1 MKVLRRLYRYLLP
14 YKGWAVVAFGSMIVF
29 ALTQTVLAALVQ
41 PIVDD
46 VLTPP
51 TVKIEGTVN
60 KRAAAA
66 EAFLRENLPP
76 VYRAQQRFDRWWN
89 ADPSM
94 KWKRVLTVLL
104 AIFLIRAITSFLS
117 EYSFQK
123 VGLSTVR
130 DLRNQLYERIIG
142 QSHRFFS
149 ERPTGEI
156 VSRVVSDADAIQ
168 AAVSTRMG
176 DLLQE
181 SVTLFGLTVYLFIL
195 NPVLALVSLV
205 GAPLIVTPVVQFGK
219 RLRKTTHK
227 SQERMAEIAT
237 LLEETIRGVRIV
249 KAFTMEKFEIGRFRE
264 ATRKHLRWTLS
275 AQRVQALTSPVM
287 ELLAGV
293 CMVLLFGY
301 AQSRIAAGT
310 LTGGEFASFLTTLAL
325 MYAPIKKLNKV
336 NLSLNTALSAAER
349 VFRMIDIPNEV
360 VEKPDAKAIHGV
372 GSGIRFE
379 DVTFSYTERPTL
391 SSHAEV
397 PPAAHVSSRAESR
410 DLPIGLEDRAPA
422 GDPST
427 TLGMTQGAPAT
438 TQAVPATQAGPATP
452 YGAPAMTQRTPATT
466 SPAHGVAPAALPTPQ
481 VVLRNINLD
490 VAPGEIVALVGG
502 SGAGKSTLVNLLPRF
517 YDVTGG
523 RITIDGV
530 DVRDVTLPSLRGLMG
545 FVTQEVVLFNDTVR
559 NNIAYGRSDADE
571 AKIVA
576 AAQAANAHDYISALP
591 HGYDT
596 QSGESG
602 VLLSGGQRQRLA
614 IARALFKDP
623 PILILDEATS
633 ALDTE
638 SERLVQQALTNLMR
652 GRTTLVIAH
661 RLSTIR
667 SADKIVVLDR
677 GAVVEVGRHDEL
689 LARRG
694 VYRKLYDLQFVDDEV
709 DSSQP
714 RRGYQ

>member
-1 MKVLRRLYRYLLP
+1 MKVLRRLYRYLNQ
-14 YKGWAVVAFGSMIVF
+14 YKAWAILAFGSMILF

-51 TVKIEGTVN
+51 GVHQATAKQETRTARID
-60 KRAAAA
+60 RA
-66 EAFLRENLPP
+66 LQENAMP
-76 VYRAQQRFDRWWN
+76 VYRAKKRFDRWWSGN
-89 ADPSM
+89 PAL
-94 KWKRVLTVLL
+94 KWKRVLTILL
-104 AIFLIRAITSFLS
+104 LVFVIRAFTSFLS

-130 DLRNQLYERIIG
+130 DLRNELYERIIR

-149 ERPTGEI
+149 ERSTGEM

-181 SVTLFGLTVYLFIL
+181 SVTLVGLILYVFIK
-195 NPVLALVSLV
+195 NPLLALVSFV
-205 GAPLIVTPVVQFGK
+205 GAPLIIIPVVQFGK

-249 KAFTMEKFEIGRFRE
+249 KAFTMEPFEIGRFRE
-264 ATRKHLRWTLS
+264 ATRKHLRWNLS
-275 AQRVQALTSPVM
+275 AQRIQALTSPVM

-293 CMVLLFGY
+293 CMVLLFAY
-301 AQSRIAAGT
+301 AQSRIAAGR
-310 LTGGEFASFLTTLAL
+310 LTGGEFASFLTALAL

-349 VFRMIDIPNEV
+349 VFRMLDIENDV
-360 VEKPDAKAIHGV
+360 QEKPDARELAGV
-372 GSGIRFE
+372 GGGVRYD
-379 DVTFSYTERPTL
+379 DVTFTY
-391 SSHAEV
+391 
-397 PPAAHVSSRAESR
+397 
-410 DLPIGLEDRAPA
+410 GNAPVLRH
-422 GDPST
+422 T
-427 TLGMTQGAPAT
+427 TL
-438 TQAVPATQAGPATP
+438 
-452 YGAPAMTQRTPATT
+452 
-466 SPAHGVAPAALPTPQ
+466 
-481 VVLRNINLD
+481 D
-490 VAPGEIVALVGG
+490 VSPGEIVAIVGG

-517 YDVTGG
+517 YDVTSG
-523 RITIDGV
+523 RITIDGI
-530 DVRDVTLPSLRGLMG
+530 DVRDTKLTSLRRLMG

-559 NNIAYGRSDADE
+559 NNIAYGRSDVDE
-571 AKIVA
+571 RLVIEAAK
-576 AAQAANAHDYISALP
+576 AANAHEFVMNLP
-591 HGYDT
+591 LAYDT
-596 QSGESG
+596 VIGESG

-638 SERLVQQALTNLMR
+638 SERLVQQALNNLMR

-667 SADKIVVLDR
+667 SAHKIVVLDR
-677 GAVVEVGRHDEL
+677 GEIVEMGNHDEL
-689 LARRG
+689 LRRRG

-709 DSSQP
+709 AA
-714 RRGYQ
+714 G

>member
-1 MKVLRRLYRYLLP
+1 MKVLRRLYGYLRP
-14 YKGWAVVAFGSMIVF
+14 HRGWAVLAFGSMIVF
-29 ALTQTVLAALVQ
+29 ALTQTVLAAMVQ
-41 PIVDD
+41 PLFDE

-51 TVKIEGTVN
+51 GARVEAEPNRRVV
-60 KRAAAA
+60 AA
-66 EAFLRENLPP
+66 ERMIQENLPALH
-76 VYRAQQRFDRWWN
+76 RAKERFDGWWN
-89 ADPSM
+89 SDPSL
-94 KWKRVLTVLL
+94 KWRRVLTVLL
-104 AIFLIRAITSFLS
+104 IVFLIRAVTSFTS

-149 ERPTGEI
+149 ERPTGEM

-181 SVTLFGLTVYLFIL
+181 SVTLVGLIVYLFIL
-195 NPVLALVSLV
+195 NPVLAVVSLI

-219 RLRKTTHK
+219 RLRRTTHR

-249 KAFTMEKFEIGRFRE
+249 KAFTMEPFEIDRFRE
-264 ATRKHLRWTLS
+264 ATRKHLRWNLS
-275 AQRVQALTSPVM
+275 AQRIQALTSPVM
-287 ELLAGV
+287 ELLAGL
-293 CMVLLFGY
+293 CMVSLFAY
-301 AQSRIAAGT
+301 AQSRIAART
-310 LTGGEFASFLTTLAL
+310 LTTGEFVSFMTALAL

-336 NLSLNTALSAAER
+336 NLSLNTALSAADR
-349 VFRMIDIPNEV
+349 VFQMLDVPNEV
-360 VEKPDAKAIHGV
+360 VEKSDAVELQSV
-372 GSGIRFE
+372 GSGVRYE
-379 DVTFSYTERPTL
+379 GVTFGYR
-391 SSHAEV
+391 
-397 PPAAHVSSRAESR
+397 
-410 DLPIGLEDRAPA
+410 
-422 GDPST
+422 
-427 TLGMTQGAPAT
+427 Q
-438 TQAVPATQAGPATP
+438 
-452 YGAPAMTQRTPATT
+452 
-466 SPAHGVAPAALPTPQ
+466 SP
-481 VVLRNINLD
+481 VLREIDLV

-517 YDVTGG
+517 YDVAEG

-530 DVRDVTLPSLRGLMG
+530 DVRDATLKSLRGLMG

-559 NNIAYGRSDADE
+559 NNIAYGRSDVAE
-571 AKIVA
+571 AAVMA
-576 AAQAANAHDYISALP
+576 AAKAANAHDFISELP
-591 HGYDT
+591 QGYDT
-596 QSGESG
+596 EIGESG
-602 VLLSGGQRQRLA
+602 VLLSGGQRQRIA

-638 SERLVQQALTNLMR
+638 SERLVQQALINLMR

-667 SADKIVVLDR
+667 SAHKIVVLDR
-677 GAVVEVGRHDEL
+677 GSIVEVGRHEEL

-709 DSSQP
+709 TEVYPSSQSDGGSTVIP
-714 RRGYQ
+714 R

>member
-1 MKVLRRLYRYLLP
+1 MKVLRRLYGYLRA
-14 YKGWAVVAFGSMIVF
+14 YKAWAFVAFGSMIVF

-46 VLTPP
+46 VLSPP
-51 TVKIEGTVN
+51 AVKQQIEKNETRSAKIDALLERNVPSIHRV
-60 KRAAAA
+60 K
-66 EAFLRENLPP
+66 
-76 VYRAQQRFDRWWN
+76 QRFDRWWG

-104 AIFLIRAITSFLS
+104 LIFIVRAFTSFLS

-130 DLRNQLYERIIG
+130 DLRNQLYDRMIH
-142 QSHRFFS
+142 QSHRFFA
-149 ERPTGEI
+149 ERSTGEM

-181 SVTLFGLTVYLFIL
+181 SVTLIGLMVYVFVL
-195 NPVLALVSLV
+195 NPVLALVSFI
-205 GAPLIVTPVVQFGK
+205 GAPLIITPVVQFGK

-249 KAFTMEKFEIGRFRE
+249 KAFTMEPFEIGRFQE
-264 ATRKHLRWTLS
+264 ATRKHLRWNLR

-293 CMVLLFGY
+293 CMVALFAY
-301 AQSRIAAGT
+301 AQSRIAAGM
-310 LTGGEFASFLTTLAL
+310 LTGGQFASFITALAL

-349 VFRMIDIPNEV
+349 VFLMLDVDNDV
-360 VEKPDAKAIHGV
+360 KEKPDARELTSV
-372 GSGIRFE
+372 GRGIRYGG
-379 DVTFSYTERPTL
+379 VTFT
-391 SSHAEV
+391 
-397 PPAAHVSSRAESR
+397 
-410 DLPIGLEDRAPA
+410 
-422 GDPST
+422 
-427 TLGMTQGAPAT
+427 
-438 TQAVPATQAGPATP
+438 
-452 YGAPAMTQRTPATT
+452 YGNDA
-466 SPAHGVAPAALPTPQ
+466 
-481 VVLRNINLD
+481 VLRNIDLTI
-490 VAPGEIVALVGG
+490 APGEIVALVGG

-517 YDVTGG
+517 YDVTEG
-523 RITIDGV
+523 RITIDDV
-530 DVRDVTLPSLRGLMG
+530 DVRDATLKSLRGLMG

-559 NNIAYGRSDADE
+559 NNIAYGRSDVDE
-571 AKIVA
+571 QRVIDA
-576 AAQAANAHDYISALP
+576 ATAANAHEFITNLP
-591 HGYDT
+591 QGYDT
-596 QSGESG
+596 SIGESG

-638 SERLVQQALTNLMR
+638 SERLVQQALNNLMR

-667 SADKIVVLDR
+667 SAHKIVVLDK
-677 GAVVEVGRHDEL
+677 GAIVEVGTHDEL
-689 LARRG
+689 LAHRG

-709 DSSQP
+709 TV
-714 RRGYQ
+714 

>member
-1 MKVLRRLYRYLLP
+1 MKVLRRLYRYLVP
-14 YKGWAVVAFGSMIVF
+14 YKGWAIVAFGSMIVF

-41 PIVDD
+41 PLVDD

-51 TVKIEGTVN
+51 GVHQAKDTRVSKIDRVLN
-60 KRAAAA
+60 D
-66 EAFLRENLPP
+66 NLPALG
-76 VYRAQQRFDRWWN
+76 RAKARFDHWWGGN
-89 ADPSM
+89 PAL
-94 KWKRVLTVLL
+94 KWQRVLTVLL
-104 AIFLIRAITSFLS
+104 LVFVVRAITSFAS

-130 DLRNQLYERIIG
+130 DLRNQLYERIIH

-149 ERPTGEI
+149 ERSTGEV

-181 SVTLFGLTVYLFIL
+181 SVTLFGLVVYLFVK
-195 NPVLALVSLV
+195 NPVLALASIV

-219 RLRKTTHK
+219 RLRQTTHK

-237 LLEETIRGVRIV
+237 LLEETVRGVRIV
-249 KAFTMEKFEIGRFRE
+249 KAFTMERFEIERFRE
-264 ATRKHLRWTLS
+264 ATRKHLRWNLS

-293 CMVLLFGY
+293 CMVALFTY
-301 AQSRIAAGT
+301 AQSRIVAGT

-336 NLSLNTALSAAER
+336 NLSLNTALAASER
-349 VFRMIDIPNEV
+349 VFRMLDIPNEV
-360 VEKPDAKAIHGV
+360 VEKPDAVELRGV
-372 GSGIRFE
+372 GSGIRYE
-379 DVTFSYTERPTL
+379 DVTFGYGETL
-391 SSHAEV
+391 
-397 PPAAHVSSRAESR
+397 
-410 DLPIGLEDRAPA
+410 
-422 GDPST
+422 
-427 TLGMTQGAPAT
+427 
-438 TQAVPATQAGPATP
+438 
-452 YGAPAMTQRTPATT
+452 
-466 SPAHGVAPAALPTPQ
+466 
-481 VVLRNINLD
+481 VLKHIELD

-517 YDVTGG
+517 YDVNEGA
-523 RITIDGV
+523 ITVDGIDI
-530 DVRDVTLPSLRGLMG
+530 RDTTLGSLRALMG

-559 NNIAYGRSDADE
+559 NNIAYGRNDVEESQV
-571 AKIVA
+571 IA
-576 AAQAANAHDYISALP
+576 AARAANAHEFISALP

-596 QSGESG
+596 PIGESG

-638 SERLVQQALTNLMR
+638 SERLVQQALANLMR

-667 SADKIVVLDR
+667 SADKIVVLDK
-677 GAVVEVGRHDEL
+677 GAIVEVGRHEEL
-689 LARRG
+689 LAHRG
-694 VYRKLYDLQFVDDEV
+694 VYRKLYDLQFVDDEAGATV
-709 DSSQP
+709 
-714 RRGYQ
+714 

>member
-1 MKVLRRLYRYLLP
+1 MKALRRLYGYLRA
-14 YKGWAVVAFGSMIVF
+14 YKAWALVAFGSMIIF
-29 ALTQTVLAALVQ
+29 ALTQTVLVALVQ
-41 PIVDD
+41 PLIDD

-51 TVKIEGTVN
+51 SAVTQKETP
-60 KRAAAA
+60 A
-66 EAFLRENLPP
+66 EEQISRMP
-76 VYRAQQRFDRWWN
+76 VIGPAKDRFDAWWDVD
-89 ADPSM
+89 AKTKPG
-94 KWKRVLTVLL
+94 RVLTVIL
-104 AIFLIRAITSFLS
+104 FVFVIRAFTSFFS

-130 DLRNQLYERIIG
+130 DLRNQLYERMIG
-142 QSHRFFS
+142 QSHRFFT
-149 ERPTGEI
+149 ERPTGEM

-181 SVTLFGLTVYLFIL
+181 SVTLAGLIGYLFYI
-195 NPVLALVSLV
+195 NPVLAAASLF
-205 GAPLIVTPVVQFGK
+205 GAPLIVIPVVQFGK
-219 RLRKTTHK
+219 RLRRTTHR

-249 KAFTMEKFEIGRFRE
+249 KAFTMERFEIGRFHE
-264 ATRKHLRWTLS
+264 ATRRHLRWTLS
-275 AQRVQALTSPVM
+275 ASRVQAMTSPVM

-301 AQSRIAAGT
+301 AQSRIAAGQ
-310 LTGGEFASFLTTLAL
+310 LSTGQFISFLTALAM

-349 VFRMIDIPNEV
+349 VFRMLDVPNEV
-360 VEKPDAKAIHGV
+360 TEKPDAKALQSV
-372 GSGIRFE
+372 GSGLHYQN
-379 DVTFSYTERPTL
+379 VTFTY
-391 SSHAEV
+391 
-397 PPAAHVSSRAESR
+397 
-410 DLPIGLEDRAPA
+410 GN
-422 GDPST
+422 DP
-427 TLGMTQGAPAT
+427 
-438 TQAVPATQAGPATP
+438 
-452 YGAPAMTQRTPATT
+452 
-466 SPAHGVAPAALPTPQ
+466 
-481 VVLRNINLD
+481 VLRDVDLR

-523 RITIDGV
+523 RITVDGV
-530 DVRDVTLPSLRGLMG
+530 DIRDVTLHSLRGLMG

-559 NNIAYGRSDADE
+559 NNIAYGRTDAED
-571 AKIVA
+571 APVIA
-576 AAQAANAHDYISALP
+576 AATAANAHDFISQLP
-591 HGYDT
+591 QGYDT
-596 QSGESG
+596 QIGESG

-638 SERLVQQALTNLMR
+638 SERLVQQALNNLMR

-667 SADKIVVLDR
+667 SAHKIVVLDK
-677 GAVVEVGRHDEL
+677 GRIAETGTHEEL
-689 LARRG
+689 LAHRG

-709 DSSQP
+709 QVT
-714 RRGYQ
+714 

>member
-1 MKVLRRLYRYLLP
+1 MSILRRLYGYLKP
-14 YKGWAVVAFGSMIVF
+14 YRLWAVAAFGSMIVF
-29 ALTQTVLAALVQ
+29 ALTQTALAALVK
-41 PIVDD
+41 PIFDD

-51 TVKIEGTVN
+51 GVVRKADVPNPRTVAIENAVRN
-60 KRAAAA
+60 YA
-66 EAFLRENLPP
+66 PP
-76 VYRAQQRFDRWWN
+76 LYRGKVRLEHWWSGNPSQKAQ
-89 ADPSM
+89 
-94 KWKRVLTVLL
+94 RVLTILL
-104 AIFLIRAITSFLS
+104 FVFVIRAITSFLS
-117 EYSFQK
+117 EYAFQK

-130 DLRNQLYERIIG
+130 DLRNELYERMIH
-142 QSHRFFS
+142 QSHRFFAQRS
-149 ERPTGEI
+149 TGEM

-181 SVTLFGLTVYLFIL
+181 SVTLVGLILFLFYI
-195 NPVLALVSLV
+195 NPLLAFVSLI
-205 GAPLIVTPVVQFGK
+205 GAPLIVIPVVQFGK

-249 KAFTMEKFEIGRFRE
+249 KAFTMEPFEIDRFRE
-264 ATRKHLRWTLS
+264 ATRKHLRWNLS
-275 AQRVQALTSPVM
+275 AQRIQALTSPVM

-310 LTGGEFASFLTTLAL
+310 LTGGEFAAFLTALAL
-325 MYAPIKKLNKV
+325 MYAPVKKLNKV

-349 VFRMIDIPNEV
+349 VFRMLDVDNEV
-360 VEKPDAKAIHGV
+360 MEKPAAKVLTGV
-372 GSGIRFE
+372 GGGIRY
-379 DVTFSYTERPTL
+379 DGVTFTY
-391 SSHAEV
+391 
-397 PPAAHVSSRAESR
+397 
-410 DLPIGLEDRAPA
+410 GN
-422 GDPST
+422 DP
-427 TLGMTQGAPAT
+427 
-438 TQAVPATQAGPATP
+438 
-452 YGAPAMTQRTPATT
+452 
-466 SPAHGVAPAALPTPQ
+466 
-481 VVLRNINLD
+481 VLRNIDLD

-523 RITIDGV
+523 QIVVDGT
-530 DVRDVTLPSLRGLMG
+530 DVRDTTLQSLRGLMG

-559 NNIAYGRSDADE
+559 NNIAYGRADVDE
-571 AKIVA
+571 NEVIA
-576 AAQAANAHDYISALP
+576 AARAANAHEFIAALP
-591 HGYDT
+591 LGYDT
-596 QSGESG
+596 IIGESG

-623 PILILDEATS
+623 PILVLDEATS

-638 SERLVQQALTNLMR
+638 SERLVQQALNNLMR

-667 SADKIVVLDR
+667 SAHKIVVLDK
-677 GAVVEVGRHDEL
+677 GRIAEMGTHEDL

-709 DSSQP
+709 ALPQT
-714 RRGYQ
+714 